1 MDFESIVFEQ
11 ADGIAIIRMNRPK
24 ELNTLSM
31 SLVAD
36 LLKAIEI
43 CWDDG
48 SIKTIIITGSG
59 RTFCAGGD
67 AVTFKN
73 APDLGDTTRQ
83 MTKAFDPLISG
94 IRRMGKPVIAMI
106 NGAAMGAGLSLAAA
120 CDLRICASSA
130 VFRQAYT
137 SVGLVP
143 DGAWG
148 LLVPLLIGFGRANE
162 LVFLDPALD
171 AQKALSIGLVNE
183 VVEDPELESVTL
195 KHAARL
201 SKGPLAAFAIVK
213 DNLNKA
219 MLTLLESQLEQE
231 RLGMMKAGRTRDAL
245 EGLEAMLGR
254 RKPVFRGE

>member
-1 MDFESIVFEQ
+1 MDFESIIFEQ
-11 ADGIAIIRMNRPK
+11 TDGIAVIRMNRPK

-36 LLKAIEI
+36 LLKAIEL

-48 SIKTIIITGSG
+48 SIKAVVITGSG

-73 APDLGDTTRQ
+73 SPDLGDTTRQ
-83 MTKAFDPLISG
+83 MTKTFDPLISG

-120 CDLRICASSA
+120 CDLRICAASA

-137 SVGLVP
+137 SVGLIP
-143 DGAWG
+143 DGAWS
-148 LLVPLLIGFGRANE
+148 LFVPLLIGFGRASE
-162 LVFLDPALD
+162 FIFLDPAVD
-171 AQKALSIGLVNE
+171 ARKALAIGLVNE
-183 VVEDPELESVTL
+183 VVEDPDLETVTL
-195 KHAARL
+195 KHAIRL
-201 SKGPLAAFAIVK
+201 SKGPLAAFAIAK
-213 DNLNKA
+213 ENLNRA

-231 RLGMMKAGRTRDAL
+231 RLGMMKAGRTRDAR
-245 EGLEAMLGR
+245 EGLESMLSK